1 MMRKILLMA
10 ILGAISMQT
19 KAQYDVYM
27 NQMFMY
33 QQQRQY
39 DELYAKILSD
49 AFDAEKK
56 RRDAMASASCIMF
69 PQENDRFYAV
79 IPLAYI
85 SASNIKILIEN
96 ESGLIQTV
104 KQDYYTAINDNIIT
118 GEIFEPGTTI
128 YIRRKD
134 TNKVLTKVSIPSK
147 ESLGYAQYV
156 KNCYISSQNY
166 LRMMSGSSNGISMP
180 NINSSST
187 STVVGQKTC
196 STCRGKGWIAGFSTP
211 NYGASGQR
219 WCDACQELVNPSHSH
234 DRCPSCRGT
243 GSQPT
248 INVK

>member
-1 MMRKILLMA
+1 MA

-49 AFDAEKK
+49 AVDAENK

-69 PQENDRFYAV
+69 PQENDRFYAA

-196 STCRGKGWIAGFSTP
+196 STCKGKGWIAGFSTP